1 MLRKVRFEIID
12 RLLKRINIMPE
23 REYLSFLR
31 YFGISIGEAT
41 YISPDAIIDIT
52 RPSLVTIGN
61 HCYLNSGFKLLT
73 HDFVAGVMRH
83 VYGEFINSSGRV
95 TIGNNVGTG
104 YNVTILKGVTIGDN
118 VFIAANSLVTK
129 DVPGNCIVAGSP
141 AKIICTLDEYRQK
154 RLMCNEEEA
163 LDYARSIR
171 ERFHRNP
178 KVEEFYE
185 EFSLFVDHE
194 NEKEYTQLPILQQ
207 LGGKVEYSFWKKNN
221 KRKYRN
227 FDEFLESSFKSYE
240 S

>member
-12 RLLKRINIMPE
+12 RLLKRINILQE
-23 REYLSFLR
+23 SEYLPFLR
-31 YFGISIGEAT
+31 YFGIFIGEAT

-52 RPSLVTIGN
+52 RPSLVSIGN
-61 HCYLNSGFKLLT
+61 QCYVNSGFKLLT

-129 DVPGNCIVAGSP
+129 DVPGNSIVAGSP
-141 AKIICTLDEYRQK
+141 AKVICTLDEYRQK

-163 LDYARSIR
+163 LDCARSIW

-194 NEKEYTQLPILQQ
+194 NEYTQLPILQQ

-227 FDEFLESSFKSYE
+227 FNQFLESSFKSYE

>member
-61 HCYLNSGFKLLT
+61 QCYLNSGFKLLT

-95 TIGNNVGTG
+95 TIGN
-104 YNVTILKGVTIGDN
+104 N

-227 FDEFLESSFKSYE
+227 FDQFLESSFKSYE

>member
-12 RLLKRINIMPE
+12 RLLKRINILQE
-23 REYLSFLR
+23 SEYLSFLR
-31 YFGISIGEAT
+31 YFGIFIGEAT
-41 YISPDAIIDIT
+41 YISPGAIIDST
-52 RPSLVTIGN
+52 RHSLVSIGN
-61 HCYLNSGFKLLT
+61 QCYVNSGFKMLT
-73 HDFVAGVMRH
+73 HDFVAGVIRH

-95 TIGNNVGTG
+95 TIGNNV
-104 YNVTILKGVTIGDN
+104 
-118 VFIAANSLVTK
+118 FIAANSLVTK
-129 DVPGNCIVAGSP
+129 DVPGNSIVAGSP
-141 AKIICTLDEYRQK
+141 AKVICTLDEYRQK

-163 LDYARSIR
+163 LDYARSIW

-178 KVEEFYE
+178 KVDEFYE

-227 FDEFLESSFKSYE
+227 FNQFLESSFKSYE